1 MLLLENNAVTMG
13 FLEEVWN
20 QRNVAVLDDVFTT
33 DFLEHSCRR

>member
-20 QRNVAVLDDVFTT
+20 QRNVEVIDDVFTT
-33 DFLEHSCRR
+33 DFLDH